1 MRDIEPKFDIGKE
14 RSFKVARVLKV
25 GGSLVVPVPRNYMRF
40 LNIQEKDYVAVE
52 IERDSIQIRR
62 IKIVRDYVGAEPR

>member
-1 MRDIEPKFDIGKE
+1 MKDIEPKFDIEGE
-14 RSFKVARVLKV
+14 RSFRIARVLKV

-40 LNIQEKDYVAVE
+40 LNIREKDYVAVE

-62 IKIVRDYVGAEPR
+62 IRIVRDFVGTEA

>member
-1 MRDIEPKFDIGKE
+1 MKDIEPKFDIGKE
-14 RSFKVARVLKV
+14 RSFKVVRVLKV

-40 LNIQEKDYVAVE
+40 LSIQEKDYVAVE

-62 IKIVRDYVGAEPR
+62 IKIVRDYVGAESK